1 MCKEYFILS
10 FMFFFYS
17 LWRLLYGKT
26 KEIENNQF
34 QKDFLP
40 VYVYYTP
47 LPSDGLTLDSNETT
61 RTYLFITSIDYNQT
75 LAQQSFNYATTQQPD
90 ALLSAHI
97 SQWNNLWSSGR
108 VDIEGDDELQR
119 QVNSAFYYI
128 LSSLPPL
135 STKSEHKQ
143 FYGLSPGSLSW
154 GSHESYAGHSFW
166 DTETWMYPSILLFY
180 PTLAKEI
187 LSYRIALRD
196 AAAYNAQ
203 LTGYEG
209 WR

>member
-1 MCKEYFILS
+1 MPIDGFE
-10 FMFFFYS
+10 
-17 LWRLLYGKT
+17 LL
-26 KEIENNQF
+26 E
-34 QKDFLP
+34 
-40 VYVYYTP
+40 
-47 LPSDGLTLDSNETT
+47 NETT
-61 RTYLFITSIDYNQT
+61 RTFLFVTAIDQNQT
-75 LAQQSFNYATTQQPD
+75 VAKQSFD
-90 ALLSAHI
+90 AASISEQSDAILSSHI
-97 SQWNNLWSSGR
+97 TRWNAIWSTGR
-108 VDIEGDDELQR
+108 VDIEGNDELQR
-119 QVNSAFYYI
+119 QVNSALYYL

-143 FYGLSPGSLSW
+143 CYGLSPGSLSW
-154 GSHESYAGHSFW
+154 GGEGGVGYSGRSFW

-196 AAAYNAQ
+196 AAAHNAQ